1 MPIDKA
7 RLLQRVN
14 TIDDLKRFV
23 RDHGSYFFEND
34 GFHRS
39 RPVAVLEHRMCPGV
53 VFWIERYR
61 SAYMGGVRVQVPHD
75 RIFSINKLT
84 GEITDHE
91 STTARKSFKL
101 LMKYTD
107 R

>member
-75 RIFSINKLT
+75 RIFSIDKLT
-84 GEITDHE
+84 GEITEHE
-91 STTARKSFKL
+91 STARKSHKL

>member
-7 RLLQRVN
+7 RLLQPVN
-14 TIDDLKRFV
+14 TIDDLKRLA
-23 RDHGSYFFEND
+23 RDHGSYFFENV

-39 RPVAVLEHRMCPGV
+39 RPIAVLEHRTCPGV

-61 SAYMGGVRVQVPHD
+61 TAYMGGVRVQVPHD
-75 RIFSINKLT
+75 RIFSIDKLT
-84 GEITDHE
+84 GEITEHE
-91 STTARKSFKL
+91 STARKSHKL